1 MFAPPP
7 AAAPPPGMALAC
19 KFAITIIKILLKI
32 LLLKKLV
39 FMQLKSSYRGN
50 IRKMTVVKSFRDVER
65 IKEIFL
71 KFNQTI
77 NNLTYISRHALPS

>member
-1 MFAPPP
+1 
-7 AAAPPPGMALAC
+7 
-19 KFAITIIKILLKI
+19 
-32 LLLKKLV
+32 
-39 FMQLKSSYRGN
+39 MQLKSSYRGN